1 MILKFKDYADIS
13 SVRRVLSFDLNIG
26 VKSTSE
32 NIAGS
37 KHFKK
42 FGRDLKRLDLAG
54 DGQLDKISE
63 HDFEHGSNSE
73 DHGSRKS
80 LQDVKSEKSLELPKG
95 IELDVQE
102 EHSKLEKGKA
112 RRVTIT

>member
-1 MILKFKDYADIS
+1 MILNFKDYADIS

-63 HDFEHGSNSE
+63 HDFDHASNSE
-73 DHGSRKS
+73 DLGSRQS
-80 LQDVKSEKSLELPKG
+80 LQDVKSENALGLQQG
-95 IELDVQE
+95 IELDEQE
-102 EHSKLEKGKA
+102 QHSKLEKGKA